1 MEEKM
6 RRRTDA
12 RVSGNEMGTMSGLDT
27 ERERERE
34 RVRSRRIHTHHA
46 Y

>member
-1 MEEKM
+1 M

-34 RVRSRRIHTHHA
+34 GTE
-46 Y
+46 

>member
-27 ERERERE
+27 ERERER
-34 RVRSRRIHTHHA
+34 VRSRRIHTHHA